1 MPVIDFETQEM
12 VGVFD
17 KQEGVMI
24 TVGPDPFAR
33 RRVEV
38 YLHDRGSKR
47 CESIS
52 LSVPQATM
60 IADAIIRLYGRPTT
74 AAVPEPPPSGGMQC
88 VVDELLDDIARRG
101 GDYKTLLGDF
111 LARDR
116 MGLEKYGTRLMTRDG
131 RNSLMDAYQEALDQA
146 VYLKKCLL
154 EKESGQE
161 EAHPARIG

>member
-1 MPVIDFETQEM
+1 MAFRKELRMMPVIDFETQEM

-17 KQEGVMI
+17 KQESVMI
-24 TVGPDPFAR
+24 TIGPDPFAR

-38 YLHDRGSKR
+38 YLHDRGSKK

-101 GDYKTLLGDF
+101 GDYKTF
-111 LARDR
+111 
-116 MGLEKYGTRLMTRDG
+116 
-131 RNSLMDAYQEALDQA
+131 
-146 VYLKKCLL
+146 
-154 EKESGQE
+154 
-161 EAHPARIG
+161 